1 MNLNT
6 VRVYSTPSCVQ
17 CMLTKK
23 WFNDRD
29 ISFDEVDLTES
40 EDDYRAVLAL
50 GYKAAPIV
58 MVAPDVHWG
67 GFRADLLELHFGEK
81 RAA

>member
-23 WFNDRD
+23 WLNDRD

-58 MVAPDVHWG
+58 VVAPDVHWG
-67 GFRADLLELHFGEK
+67 GFRVDLLELHFGK
-81 RAA
+81 KAA